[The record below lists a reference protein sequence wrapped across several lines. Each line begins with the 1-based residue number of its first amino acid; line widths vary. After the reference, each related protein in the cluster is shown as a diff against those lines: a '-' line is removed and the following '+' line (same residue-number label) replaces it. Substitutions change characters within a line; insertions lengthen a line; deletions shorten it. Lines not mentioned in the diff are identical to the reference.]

1 MRIEATSITN
11 ANAGE
16 LLAEGSAA
24 IARGDFAFDLQAV
37 TEVDTAAI
45 ALLLAWQRRRWPA
58 RPARVGGSLRARSPG
73 LLQFAG
79 RRADF
84 RPGGLF
90 VSVCPKLPPS
100 K

>member
-45 ALLLAWQRRRWPA
+45 ALLLAWQRQAIAGGGRLRLAGVPA
-58 RPARVGGSLRARSPG
+58 DIASLASLYGVDG
-73 LLQFAG
+73 LLDLHGSAE
-79 RRADF
+79 A
-84 RPGGLF
+84 
-90 VSVCPKLPPS
+90 
-100 K
+100 